1 MLARLRDLGFGA
13 IFKEEIESGE
23 EAMEDDDDGEGIDV
37 LD

>member
-13 IFKEEIESGE
+13 VFKEEIESGE
-23 EAMEDDDDGEGIDV
+23 EAMEDDDGEGIDV